1 MKSSYFYYVDVYSAP
16 CYLFVGPRDKF
27 YRYIRRPVSYTHL
40 DVYKRQTLTVSNA
53 EQAEFVESDFSVS
66 SNSAVLFNYSAL
78 IFDTHRNNECAA
90 HVAHMRFGAFTNVA
104 VIVTRHNVSFH
115 QFIFRKVIFTNIAL
129 HFPAPSSAPGKR

>member
-1 MKSSYFYYVDVYSAP
+1 LTKYA
-16 CYLFVGPRDKF
+16 
-27 YRYIRRPVSYTHL
+27 
-40 DVYKRQTLTVSNA
+40 TLTVSNA

-90 HVAHMRFGAFTNVA
+90 HVAHIRFGAFTNVA

-115 QFIFRKVIFTNIAL
+115 QFIVRKVIFTNIAL